1 MSKKNLMLS
10 SMILLASILSLSAIH
25 FLYSHQKQPV
35 WQMSAPDISVQTR
48 TFDGLTFS
56 LRNAVYTEG
65 RISLGIEVKG
75 GGQVENDL
83 GYEFY
88 NDGDLFASS
97 VSGTMRQLGD
107 QHYYLT
113 ADTDEVSDLP
123 NHLNLK
129 INILSRKSA
138 LEPHRL
144 SATFEIPL
152 NKENQS
158 VNEKTT

>member
-1 MSKKNLMLS
+1 MSKKSKILS
-10 SMILLASILSLSAIH
+10 SMILIAAAIALSTIYFVH
-25 FLYSHQKQPV
+25 GHQKQPV
-35 WQMSAPDISVQTR
+35 WQMPAPDIPVQTR

-56 LRNAVYTEG
+56 LRNAAYTEG
-65 RISLGIEVKG
+65 RLSLGIEVKG

-88 NDGDLFASS
+88 NDGHRLPSS
-97 VSGTMRQLGD
+97 VSGTMRELGD

-113 ADTDEVSDLP
+113 AYSDEVSDLP
-123 NHLNLK
+123 DHLNLK

-144 SATFEIPL
+144 SATFEVPL
-152 NKENQS
+152 NKEN
-158 VNEKTT
+158 

>member
-1 MSKKNLMLS
+1 MSRKSIILS
-10 SMILLASILSLSAIH
+10 SMILIAAVITLSTIYFVH
-25 FLYSHQKQPV
+25 GHQKQKT
-35 WQMSAPDISVQTR
+35 WQMPAPDIPVQTR

-56 LRNAVYTEG
+56 LRNAAYTEG
-65 RISLGIEVKG
+65 RVSLGIEVKG

-88 NDGDLFASS
+88 NDGHRFASS
-97 VSGTMRQLGD
+97 VSGKMYELGN

-123 NHLNLK
+123 DHLNLK

-144 SATFEIPL
+144 SATFEVPL
-152 NKENQS
+152 NKEN
-158 VNEKTT
+158 